1 MDFNYLEHN
10 YSTFPLIS
18 LFFAGILVF
27 LLLRLVRFIIP
38 YIAKNRNLRDW
49 FFKYFSLFELFI
61 WILVGLW
68 FLPYLMSKHIYAG
81 YGLALIL
88 FGIFIWIAWFGLQD
102 LIAGFIFKNNSGIK
116 KSEHIKIG
124 DVQGSIVKLGYRN
137 LILDTASGNFVSL
150 PYSKIIRQSII
161 RISSAE
167 IRHSITFELK
177 TAKVENIQKISNDI
191 SARIIMHPRSSLTE
205 KPNVELIRE
214 EADYLVFSI
223 KVFAIENKFL
233 SVIEEDLKTW
243 ISEAKK

>member
-1 MDFNYLEHN
+1 
-10 YSTFPLIS
+10 
-18 LFFAGILVF
+18 
-27 LLLRLVRFIIP
+27 
-38 YIAKNRNLRDW
+38 
-49 FFKYFSLFELFI
+49 
-61 WILVGLW
+61 
-68 FLPYLMSKHIYAG
+68 MSKHIYAG

-150 PYSKIIRQSII
+150 PYSKIIRQSIV

-205 KPNVELIRE
+205 KPNVELIKE